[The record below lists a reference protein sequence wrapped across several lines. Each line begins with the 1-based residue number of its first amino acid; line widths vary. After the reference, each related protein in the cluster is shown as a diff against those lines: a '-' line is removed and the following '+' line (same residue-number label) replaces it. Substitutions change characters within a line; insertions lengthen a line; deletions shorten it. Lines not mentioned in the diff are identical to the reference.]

1 MPAPGYGELA
11 HEERGHGGDKEEAGH
26 AHFLGQREEALL
38 CRTVKPL
45 QEPAFGREHEESQ
58 EGLHEKGVGIVE
70 EFPEIGFFLLPGEA
84 HGNGARG
91 KPLAAAVAHG
101 DKPEPDGRAR
111 EHAVLL
117 QKERADIEKA
127 EEEEAAQGD
136 DGYEGN
142 HGTHHLGTHRGAYG
156 VVHGSE
162 HAPPPCEKSPEGGQR
177 GEPQRHVGHEKAAA

>member
-1 MPAPGYGELA
+1 M
-11 HEERGHGGDKEEAGH
+11 
-26 AHFLGQREEALL
+26 
-38 CRTVKPL
+38 V
-45 QEPAFGREHEESQ
+45 
-58 EGLHEKGVGIVE
+58 
-70 EFPEIGFFLLPGEA
+70 PE
-84 HGNGARG
+84 

-177 GEPQRHVGHEKAAA
+177 GEPQRHVGH